1 MTTSLINIK
10 NLSINYGDCSIINNL
25 SFDINEGDFLCIVGP
40 NGSGKSTL
48 IKAIIGEVKY
58 SSGSII
64 FSPSIKQNAIGYL
77 PQNNKINESFP
88 ATVTEIIATGCLNR
102 HHFMN
107 KEMKQKITQTI
118 KTLHIASIK
127 DKEFSELSGG
137 QRQKVLLAR
146 ALCATSKLLILDEAS
161 NNLDYNS
168 KISFYK
174 MLKKLNETDNLTIV
188 MVTHDLDH
196 NNLLGNKI
204 LSLDRDQPFFGSTKE
219 YIRRIHAH

>member
-1 MTTSLINIK
+1 M
-10 NLSINYGDCSIINNL
+10 
-25 SFDINEGDFLCIVGP
+25 
-40 NGSGKSTL
+40 
-48 IKAIIGEVKY
+48 
-58 SSGSII
+58 
-64 FSPSIKQNAIGYL
+64 
-77 PQNNKINESFP
+77 
-88 ATVTEIIATGCLNR
+88 
-102 HHFMN
+102 
-107 KEMKQKITQTI
+107 
-118 KTLHIASIK
+118 
-127 DKEFSELSGG
+127 
-137 QRQKVLLAR
+137 LLAR